1 MTACIEAHPSSSKAV
16 FRNDGYD
23 FAKLA
28 ACFFMAINHLT
39 LHLGKVP
46 ALQGFLVS
54 RMVMPIFAFI
64 LVSRLMGNFDGRNL
78 RLQRNLLF
86 WGIISQVPYA
96 YFNRVNHFTTDILL
110 DLWAGV
116 VLIALSRKFGFRARV
131 PLIVPGLL
139 LTVTFNSYFGYT
151 AALPIGMLIAS
162 WFVPR
167 SKALAAAII
176 LIAAVLA
183 NNLFLLKPAVE
194 IPAALCLLLAIPLL
208 ILSQEVKNYVPRLP
222 KMFFYT
228 FYPATYVIANLID
241 LARITMK

>member
-1 MTACIEAHPSSSKAV
+1 MTTCVEAQPLPSKAA
-16 FRNDGYD
+16 FRNDGND

-39 LHLGKVP
+39 LHLGKVT
-46 ALQGFLVS
+46 ATQGFLVS

-64 LVSRLMGNFDGRNL
+64 LVSRLMEDFDGRNL

-86 WGIISQVPYA
+86 WGIISQLPYT
-96 YFNRVNHFTTDILL
+96 YFNRAHHFTTNILL
-110 DLWAGV
+110 DFWEGV

-139 LTVTFNSYFGYT
+139 LTVTLNSYFGYS

-162 WFVPR
+162 WFVPKR
-167 SKALAAAII
+167 KALAAAVI
-176 LIAAVLA
+176 LAAAVVG
-183 NNLFLLKPAVE
+183 NNLFLLKPAVG
-194 IPAALCLLLAIPLL
+194 IPAALCLFLAIPLL
-208 ILSQEVKNYVPRLP
+208 ILSQKVKDYVPRLP
-222 KMFFYT
+222 KMFFYL
-228 FYPATYVIANLID
+228 FYPTTYVIANLID

>member
-1 MTACIEAHPSSSKAV
+1 
-16 FRNDGYD
+16 
-23 FAKLA
+23 
-28 ACFFMAINHLT
+28 MAINHLT
-39 LHLGKVP
+39 LHMGKVP

-64 LVSRLMGNFDGRNL
+64 LVSRLMEDFDGRNL
-78 RLQRNLLF
+78 RPQRNLLF
-86 WGIISQVPYA
+86 WGTISQVPYT
-96 YFNRVNHFTTDILL
+96 YFNRANHFTTDILL
-110 DLWAGV
+110 DFWAGV

-167 SKALAAAII
+167 SKALPAAII

-241 LARITMK
+241 LARITIK

>member
-39 LHLGKVP
+39 LHMGKVP

-64 LVSRLMGNFDGRNL
+64 LVSRLMEDFDGRNL

-86 WGIISQVPYA
+86 WGTISQVPYT
-96 YFNRVNHFTTDILL
+96 YFNRANHFTTNILL
-110 DLWAGV
+110 DFWAGV

-131 PLIVPGLL
+131 PLIVP
-139 LTVTFNSYFGYT
+139 
-151 AALPIGMLIAS
+151 
-162 WFVPR
+162 R
-167 SKALAAAII
+167 
-176 LIAAVLA
+176 
-183 NNLFLLKPAVE
+183 
-194 IPAALCLLLAIPLL
+194 PAAHRDLQFIFWLHRRAPHRHADRLLVRSEEQSPGCSSHPGRRRSWPTTSSCSNPPSKFQRPCASSWRFPC
-208 ILSQEVKNYVPRLP
+208 
-222 KMFFYT
+222 
-228 FYPATYVIANLID
+228 
-241 LARITMK
+241 